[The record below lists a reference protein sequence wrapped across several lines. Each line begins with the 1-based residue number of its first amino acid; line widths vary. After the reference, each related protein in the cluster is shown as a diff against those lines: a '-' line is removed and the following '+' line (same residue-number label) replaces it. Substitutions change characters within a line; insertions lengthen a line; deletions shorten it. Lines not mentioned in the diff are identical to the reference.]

1 MSRRSPMPLARRT
14 TAIAATF
21 LGMMFVQVGAV
32 AQQDAPPA
40 SCHVTL
46 PSSGSRVPSSSVPAI
61 KFGIGTDARVAVFG
75 SDQLWT
81 VLPIDGT
88 WRGFLPTK
96 AGDYA
101 YSNKLPWGGT
111 FSYKGGPL
119 MVTG

>member
-1 MSRRSPMPLARRT
+1 MPLARRT
-14 TAIAATF
+14 TAIAAAF
-21 LGMMFVQVGAV
+21 LGMMFLPVGSM

-46 PSSGSRVPSSSVPAI
+46 PSSSIGVPSYPVPAI

-88 WRGFLPTK
+88 WRGSFPTK
-96 AGDYA
+96 AGD
-101 YSNKLPWGGT
+101 
-111 FSYKGGPL
+111 
-119 MVTG
+119 